1 MSVSQN
7 LETLMT
13 NHNMEVPPEYGIQGG
28 IHKSTLLKN
37 CTEMCRLVEGSGS
50 ATGKVVLK
58 HLLALAK
65 DYADLKGSQNGPN
78 DSRLSETLEQLI
90 NLSLMK
96 NTENFEETFS
106 EGNIRG
112 FIQRFESS
120 ITSDREKI
128 FPSKLKGVAKL
139 AYYAV
144 PESKRE
150 SWNELKETI
159 ITKLDP
165 PEGRLT
171 STQIKQKLRQME
183 PQEKEVGLKFLLR
196 VEAAMEKYKE
206 LYDWDPSTGEI
217 FELLHEIFNKTMA
230 GIPKGKEARELDGS
244 VEKIKK
250 WFLERTRNSYC
261 KKKVFRK
268 EGKPFKPT
276 FKKESKKINTIKKK
290 DSEENSEVEIN
301 AYCLTTDCKFIN
313 KKNKIGIKPII
324 KININNL
331 PASCLLD
338 SGANVSLINSSFVC
352 KSKLQIESLDTIKIR
367 DASNNSM
374 NILGTNIITKS
385 PKIYDKFMSLMKPEV
400 NKLDVDI
407 ELDKI
412 LHENEVAFSKND
424 NDISETN
431 FFKHKIIVK
440 DHPPIREKKRPTP
453 LALQK
458 LVKKK
463 LDEMLKNKIIRPS
476 ISPWSAPLQIVAKG
490 SDDVRLCVDYRK
502 LNRIIKLDAYSLPNI
517 QLLFQS
523 LHDRAVFTNL
533 DLTKGYWQIGLTECS
548 KQYTAFSCDY
558 GLFEFNKLPFGLAT
572 SPAEFERMMELVF
585 RDLIQRKVVFVYLDD
600 ILIATKTVHEHLEI
614 LDLVLKRVI
623 KYKLKINKGK
633 SNFCKSSI
641 PFLGFDISAEGVK
654 IDKVKQEKIL
664 NSIKSCYVT
673 ILSRIYKLF
682 SKCLNAFNKIKE
694 ILLKGEAL
702 AQPDIESAINGS
714 NPFIIFIDASYRC
727 IGACLMQ
734 RYEKHLRPIMF
745 FSRALQGAE
754 KNYHISDLEALSLVS
769 ALKRFKNIIYHTK
782 VKIYTD
788 HAPLVSFFT
797 KTNLANRLL
806 RWALLIQEYN
816 IEIIH
821 IKGSSNA
828 IADYLSRPGWKDS
841 QEPKLEE
848 FKDNL

>member
-1 MSVSQN
+1 
-7 LETLMT
+7 
-13 NHNMEVPPEYGIQGG
+13 
-28 IHKSTLLKN
+28 
-37 CTEMCRLVEGSGS
+37 
-50 ATGKVVLK
+50 
-58 HLLALAK
+58 
-65 DYADLKGSQNGPN
+65 
-78 DSRLSETLEQLI
+78 
-90 NLSLMK
+90 
-96 NTENFEETFS
+96 
-106 EGNIRG
+106 
-112 FIQRFESS
+112 
-120 ITSDREKI
+120 
-128 FPSKLKGVAKL
+128 
-139 AYYAV
+139 
-144 PESKRE
+144 
-150 SWNELKETI
+150 
-159 ITKLDP
+159 
-165 PEGRLT
+165 
-171 STQIKQKLRQME
+171 
-183 PQEKEVGLKFLLR
+183 
-196 VEAAMEKYKE
+196 
-206 LYDWDPSTGEI
+206 
-217 FELLHEIFNKTMA
+217 
-230 GIPKGKEARELDGS
+230 
-244 VEKIKK
+244 
-250 WFLERTRNSYC
+250 
-261 KKKVFRK
+261 
-268 EGKPFKPT
+268 
-276 FKKESKKINTIKKK
+276 
-290 DSEENSEVEIN
+290 
-301 AYCLTTDCKFIN
+301 
-313 KKNKIGIKPII
+313 
-324 KININNL
+324 
-331 PASCLLD
+331 
-338 SGANVSLINSSFVC
+338 
-352 KSKLQIESLDTIKIR
+352 
-367 DASNNSM
+367 
-374 NILGTNIITKS
+374 
-385 PKIYDKFMSLMKPEV
+385 MKPEV

-476 ISPWSAPLQIVAKG
+476 TSPWSAPLQIVAKG
-490 SDDVRLCVDYRK
+490 TDDVRLCVDYRK

-517 QLLFQS
+517 QLLLQS
-523 LHDRAVFTNL
+523 LHDKAVFTNL

-600 ILIATKTVHEHLEI
+600 ILIATKTVHEHLEV
-614 LDLVLKRVI
+614 LELVLKRVI
-623 KYKLKINKGK
+623 KYKLKINKTK
-633 SNFCKSSI
+633 SNFCKSTI

-654 IDKVKQEKIL
+654 IDKVKQAKIL
-664 NSIKSCYVT
+664 NFEIPTNHATLQSYLGFINYFRNFIPNCAVL
-673 ILSRIYKLF
+673 LSDLYLCLNNKTKF
-682 SKCLNAFNKIKE
+682 DFNSKCLNAFNKIKE
-694 ILLKGEAL
+694 ILLKGDAL
-702 AQPDIESAINGS
+702 IQPDIEGAIDGS
-714 NPFIIFIDASYRC
+714 NPFSIFIDASYSG

-745 FSRALQGAE
+745 FSRAPQGAE

-828 IADYLSRPGWKDS
+828 IEDYLSRSGWKNS
-841 QEPKLEE
+841 KEPKLEE
-848 FKDNL
+848 FKKIKSLT